1 MRLNRRKQNPEK
13 SVFAG
18 IISKQDC
25 QVSEKKQIIEARI
38 SLTAG
43 SAQLEDHPRF
53 PPVAFPF
60 KNRDVIN
67 RKVFYKG

>member
-1 MRLNRRKQNPEK
+1 MNCRKQNPEN
-13 SVFAG
+13 SGFTG

-38 SLTAG
+38 RLTAG
-43 SAQLEDHPRF
+43 SVQLEYHPRF

-60 KNRDVIN
+60 KNRDVTN
-67 RKVFYKG
+67 RKVFRKV